1 MRLLLGTEYSQA
13 AKTAWLA
20 ASAGRMYLRDMIDSE
35 ADLSDEFWDGFFD
48 QGGIAVPIRDMGML
62 EQVNSQ

>member
-1 MRLLLGTEYSQA
+1 MKLSGIEYSQA

-35 ADLSDEFWDGFFD
+35 ADVSDEFWDGFFD
-48 QGGIAVPIRDMGML
+48 QGGNCCTD
-62 EQVNSQ
+62 